1 MTQFTDSQAEIL
13 SELWPQ
19 LQGMLAQELRRRHL
33 LTILDDIL
41 SDSITRLSRC
51 IVGYNLNSAPAI
63 VQRWKYCCLDAI
75 ESAARQHSQ
84 ESDLATRV
92 ASLHASAR
100 HNGEPIA
107 A

>member
-1 MTQFTDSQAEIL
+1 MTQFTDSQSDIL

-19 LQGMLAQELRRRHL
+19 LQGMLVQELRRRHL

-41 SDSITRLSRC
+41 SDSITRLARC
-51 IVGYNLNSAPAI
+51 IVGYGLNSAPAI

-75 ESAARQHSQ
+75 EFAARQHSQ
-84 ESDLATRV
+84 ESELTDRV
-92 ASLHASAR
+92 SSLHSSAR